1 MAILTLQRR
10 SRELGRIRIG
20 QQVATGTEGKMRP
33 AKLDKFRL
41 TSASRPLL
49 EKAAALYGGEVVEWN
64 NGGSAQFEVFT
75 TATRLPVLVPP
86 QPVSQFFE
94 LWSGGGCQ
102 RRCDGE
108 RELLTDQ
115 ACLCSPDPED
125 RACKPTTRLN
135 VVLRDVEGVGVWR
148 LESHGYYAAT
158 ELPSTA
164 EFLAQASGYIA
175 GCLSL
180 EARTVLR
187 DGKTK
192 RFVVPIIEVDVTPAA
207 LMAGGGGITALASAA
222 AAAVTPALPV
232 TPPVTLAEVQAAAS
246 LEELRAIYTRA
257 RDGGQRDDK
266 ALAAAV
272 RNRAGEL
279 DRAKTEPATEAPSAE
294 ASAAPVDTT
303 PTRDQFA
310 KMHAQLAECGV
321 TEAERH
327 ATLGTL
333 VGRLITSANELTSV
347 EAGSIIELL
356 GRCTGQAEPARALDH
371 YLANLDTG
379 NEATT

>member
-1 MAILTLQRR
+1 MPILTLQRR

-33 AKLDKFRL
+33 AKLEQFRL

-64 NGGSAQFEVFT
+64 NNGSAQFEVFT
-75 TATRLPVLVPP
+75 TSTRLPVLVPP

-125 RACKPTTRLN
+125 RQCKPTTRLN

-164 EFLAQASGYIA
+164 EFLAQQAGYIA
-175 GCLSL
+175 GWLSL

-187 DGKTK
+187 NGKTK
-192 RFVVPIIEVDVTPAA
+192 RFAVPIIEVDVTPAA
-207 LMAGGGGITALASAA
+207 IMAGGTGPAALAAA
-222 AAAVTPALPV
+222 PATPAPSV
-232 TPPVTLAEVQAAAS
+232 APPVTLAEVQAAAS
-246 LEELRAIYTRA
+246 LEDLRVLWDRA
-257 RDGGQRDDK
+257 RHGGQRDDK
-266 ALAAAV
+266 ALADAV
-272 RNRAGEL
+272 RARAAEL
-279 DRAKTEPATEAPSAE
+279 DRAKTEPPAE
-294 ASAAPVDTT
+294 ASAAPADTT
-303 PTRDQFA
+303 PTPDQFA
-310 KMHAQLAECGV
+310 RMHAQLAECGV

-327 ATLGTL
+327 ATLGTI
-333 VGRLITSANELTSV
+333 VGRQIASANDLTST

-356 GRCTGQAEPARALDH
+356 GRCTGQAEPGRVLDY
-371 YLANLDTG
+371 YLANLEAG
-379 NEATT
+379 NEAS

>member
-20 QQVATGTEGKMRP
+20 QQVPTGTEGKLRP
-33 AKLDKFRL
+33 AKLDKFRI

-49 EKAAALYGGEVVEWN
+49 EKVATLYGGTVVEWN

-75 TATRLPVLVPP
+75 TASRLPVLVPP

-115 ACLCSPDPED
+115 PCLCDPDPED
-125 RACKPTTRLN
+125 RQCKPTTRLN
-135 VVLRDVEGVGVWR
+135 VVLRDVEGVGVFR

-175 GCLSL
+175 GWLSL
-180 EARTVLR
+180 EARTVVR
-187 DGKTK
+187 NGKTK
-192 RFVVPIIEVDVTPAA
+192 RFVVPTIEVDVTPAA
-207 LMAGGGGITALASAA
+207 LMAGGAGPAALPAA
-222 AAAVTPALPV
+222 PTTPAPALPA
-232 TPPVTLAEVQAAAS
+232 TPPVTVADVEAATT
-246 LEELRAIYTRA
+246 LDELRVLYNRA
-257 RDGGQRDDK
+257 RDGGQRDDR

-272 RNRAGEL
+272 QARATEL
-279 DRAKTEPATEAPSAE
+279 ERAKAEPAAE
-294 ASAAPVDTT
+294 PAASTPVVDKPTT
-303 PTRDQFA
+303 GQLAR
-310 KMHAQLAECGV
+310 MHAQLASCGV
-321 TEAERH
+321 TEPERH

-333 VGRLITSANELTSV
+333 VGRPITSANDLTSV

-371 YLANLDTG
+371 YLANLETG

>member
-20 QQVATGTEGKMRP
+20 QQVPTGTEGKMRP
-33 AKLDKFRL
+33 AKLEQFRL

-49 EKAAALYGGEVVEWN
+49 ERVAALYGGTVAEWN
-64 NGGSAQFEVFT
+64 NGGAVQFEVFT
-75 TATRLPVLVPP
+75 TSTRLPVLVPP

-108 RELLTDQ
+108 RELLTDKP
-115 ACLCSPDPED
+115 CLCSPDPED
-125 RACKPTTRLN
+125 RKCKPTTRLN

-164 EFLAQASGYIA
+164 EFLAQAAGYIT
-175 GCLSL
+175 GWLSL
-180 EARTVLR
+180 EQRTIKRIVE
-187 DGKTK
+187 GKPATH
-192 RFVVPIIEVDVTPAA
+192 RFMVPTIEVDVTPAA
-207 LMAGGGGITALASAA
+207 LMAGGAGPAAIAA
-222 AAAVTPALPV
+222 APAPAALPT
-232 TPPVTLAEVQAAAS
+232 TPPVTLADIQAASS
-246 LEELRAIYTRA
+246 LEELRALYNRA

-266 ALAAAV
+266 ALAAAL
-272 RNRAGEL
+272 RDRAGEL
-279 DRAKTEPATEAPSAE
+279 DRAKTEPAAETPAAE
-294 ASAAPVDTT
+294 ASTP
-303 PTRDQFA
+303 PTREQHA
-310 KMHAQLAECGV
+310 RMHAQLAECGV
-321 TEAERH
+321 TETERH

-333 VGRLITSANELTSV
+333 VGRQITSANDLTSV

-356 GRCTGQAEPARALDH
+356 GRCTGQTEPARALDH
-371 YLANLDTG
+371 YLANLDQADQEMSG
-379 NEATT
+379 

>member
-1 MAILTLQRR
+1 MPILTLQRR

-33 AKLDKFRL
+33 AKLEQFRL

-64 NGGSAQFEVFT
+64 NNGSAQFEVFT
-75 TATRLPVLVPP
+75 TSTRLPVLVPP

-125 RACKPTTRLN
+125 RQCKPTTRLN

-164 EFLAQASGYIA
+164 EFLAQQAGYIA
-175 GCLSL
+175 GWLSL

-187 DGKTK
+187 NGKTK
-192 RFVVPIIEVDVTPAA
+192 RFAVPIIEVDVTPAA
-207 LMAGGGGITALASAA
+207 IMAGGAGPAALAAA
-222 AAAVTPALPV
+222 PATPAPSV
-232 TPPVTLAEVQAAAS
+232 AQPVTLAEVQAAAS
-246 LEELRAIYTRA
+246 LEDLRVLWDRA
-257 RDGGQRDDK
+257 RHGGQRDDK
-266 ALAAAV
+266 ALADAV
-272 RNRAGEL
+272 RARAAEL
-279 DRAKTEPATEAPSAE
+279 DRAKTEPPAE
-294 ASAAPVDTT
+294 ASAAPADTT
-303 PTRDQFA
+303 PTPDQFA
-310 KMHAQLAECGV
+310 QMHAQLAECGV

-327 ATLGTL
+327 ATLGTI
-333 VGRLITSANELTSV
+333 VGRQIASANDLTST

-356 GRCTGQAEPARALDH
+356 GRCTGQAEPGRALDY
-371 YLANLDTG
+371 YLANLEAG
-379 NEATT
+379 NEAS

>member
-33 AKLDKFRL
+33 VKLDKFRL

-75 TATRLPVLVPP
+75 TSTRLPVLVPP

-115 ACLCSPDPED
+115 ACLCSPDPLD

-164 EFLAQASGYIA
+164 EFLAQQSGYIA
-175 GCLSL
+175 GWLSL

-207 LMAGGGGITALASAA
+207 LMAGDAGPAALTAAPA
-222 AAAVTPALPV
+222 ALPT

-246 LEELRAIYTRA
+246 LEDLRVLWDRA
-257 RDGGQRDDK
+257 RNGGQRDDK
-266 ALAAAV
+266 ALADAV
-272 RNRAGEL
+272 RARAAEL
-279 DRAKTEPATEAPSAE
+279 DRAKTQPPAETPPAE
-294 ASAAPVDTT
+294 ASAPPADTK

-333 VGRLITSANELTSV
+333 VGRQITSANDLTSV

-371 YLANLDTG
+371 YLSNLDTG

>member
-1 MAILTLQRR
+1 MPILTLQRR

-20 QQVATGTEGKMRP
+20 QQVPTGTEGKLRP
-33 AKLDKFRL
+33 AKLEQFRL

-49 EKAAALYGGEVVEWN
+49 ERVAALYGGTVTEWN
-64 NGGSAQFEVFT
+64 NGGAVQFEVFT
-75 TATRLPVLVPP
+75 TSTRLPVLVPP

-108 RELLTDQ
+108 RELLSDQ
-115 ACLCSPDPED
+115 PCLCSPDPED
-125 RACKPTTRLN
+125 RKCKPTTRLN

-164 EFLAQASGYIA
+164 EFLAQQAGYIA
-175 GCLSL
+175 GWLSL
-180 EARTVLR
+180 EQRTVKR
-187 DGKTK
+187 IVDGKPATH
-192 RFVVPIIEVDVTPAA
+192 RFIVPTIEVDVTPAA
-207 LMAGGGGITALASAA
+207 LMAGDAGPAALTAAP
-222 AAAVTPALPV
+222 TPAAPPT
-232 TPPVTLAEVQAAAS
+232 TPPVTLEEVQAAAS

-272 RNRAGEL
+272 R
-279 DRAKTEPATEAPSAE
+279 DRATELERAKAE
-294 ASAAPVDTT
+294 PVAEPVAETP
-303 PTRDQFA
+303 PTREQHA
-310 KMHAQLAECGV
+310 RMHAQLAECGV

-327 ATLGTL
+327 ATLGTI
-333 VGRLITSANELTSV
+333 VGRTIGSANDLTGG
-347 EAGSIIELL
+347 EADTIIDLL
-356 GRCTGQAEPARALDH
+356 SRCTNQTEPARALDY
-371 YLANLDTG
+371 YLSNLDTG

>member
-20 QQVATGTEGKMRP
+20 QQVPTGTEGKTRP
-33 AKLDKFRL
+33 VKLDKFRL

-75 TATRLPVLVPP
+75 TSTRLPVLVPP

-115 ACLCSPDPED
+115 PCLCDPDPED
-125 RACKPTTRLN
+125 RLCKPTTRLN

-164 EFLAQASGYIA
+164 EFLAQQAGYIT
-175 GCLSL
+175 GWLSL
-180 EARTVLR
+180 EARTVVR
-187 DGKTK
+187 NGKTK
-192 RFVVPIIEVDVTPAA
+192 RFAVPIIEVDVTPAA
-207 LMAGGGGITALASAA
+207 LMAGGAGPAALPAAPTPAA
-222 AAAVTPALPV
+222 APS
-232 TPPVTLAEVQAAAS
+232 TPPVTLADIQAAAS
-246 LEELRAIYTRA
+246 HDELRVLWDRGRA
-257 RDGGQRDDK
+257 GGQRDDR
-266 ALAAAV
+266 ALADAV
-272 RNRAGEL
+272 RAR
-279 DRAKTEPATEAPSAE
+279 ATELERARPEPGAETPPAE
-294 ASAAPVDTT
+294 ASKP

-333 VGRLITSANELTSV
+333 VGRQITSANELTDV

-371 YLANLDTG
+371 YLSNLDTG
-379 NEATT
+379 NEES